1 MKLFFAIL
9 TLVITLPAM
18 AQHRPPNWPPHQ
30 PFPPHIPF
38 PPYNP
43 FPPTNPFPPEQQ
55 CFGERYD
62 RALAATEAAATDKM
76 DRFASEKGVACSL
89 TDVDLDLAKARCV
102 EADGSLYAT
111 LKMAFNVDC
120 YSRDVSSRLRKTW
133 IKYY

>member
-18 AQHRPPNWPPHQ
+18 AQHRPPNWPPQ
-30 PFPPHIPF
+30 YPYPPHIPF
-38 PPYNP
+38 PPHNP

>member
-9 TLVITLPAM
+9 TLMIVLPAM
-18 AQHRPPNWPPHQ
+18 AQHRPPNWPPQYPYPPHY
-30 PFPPHIPF
+30 PFPPH
-38 PPYNP
+38 
-43 FPPTNPFPPEQQ
+43 NPFPPEQQ

-111 LKMAFNVDC
+111 LKMAFNVVC

>member
-9 TLVITLPAM
+9 TLVIALPAM

-30 PFPPHIPF
+30 PFPPHYPYPPHYPF
-38 PPYNP
+38 PPHNP
-43 FPPTNPFPPEQQ
+43 FPPVQQ
-55 CFGERYD
+55 CLGERYD
-62 RALAATEAAATDKM
+62 RAMAATEAGATDKM

-89 TDVDLDLAKARCV
+89 TDVDLDIARARCV

-111 LKMAFNVDC
+111 LKMTFNVDC
-120 YSRDVSSRLRKTW
+120 NSRDVSSRLRKTT

>member
-9 TLVITLPAM
+9 TLVIVLPAM

-38 PPYNP
+38 PPV
-43 FPPTNPFPPEQQ
+43 QQ
-55 CFGERYD
+55 CLGERYD
-62 RALAATEAAATDKM
+62 RAMAATEAGATDKM

-89 TDVDLDLAKARCV
+89 TDVDLDIARARCV

-111 LKMAFNVDC
+111 LKMTFNVDC
-120 YSRDVSSRLRKTW
+120 NSRDVSSRLRKTT